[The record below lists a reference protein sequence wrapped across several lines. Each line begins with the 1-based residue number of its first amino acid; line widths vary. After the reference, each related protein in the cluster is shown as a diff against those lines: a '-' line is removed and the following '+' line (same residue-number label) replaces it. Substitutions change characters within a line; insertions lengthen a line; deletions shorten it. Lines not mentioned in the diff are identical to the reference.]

1 MPKIRTHRGTA
12 KRVKVTAT
20 GKVLHRHQFS
30 GCGHILSKKSRKRKR
45 KFRKDQPTFKGD
57 LKRLRADHSLLGL
70 GGELKAMA
78 RIKRGV
84 NGLKHRRKVMK
95 LVKGF
100 RAARRRNYRVAN
112 EALLKSLAYAFR
124 DRRVRKRDFRSL
136 WISRINAA
144 VRREGLSYSV
154 FMHGLKKSGVM
165 LNRKALAD
173 LAVSNQKAFG
183 ALLELA
189 KKAVQI

>member
-1 MPKIRTHRGTA
+1 
-12 KRVKVTAT
+12 
-20 GKVLHRHQFS
+20 
-30 GCGHILSKKSRKRKR
+30 
-45 KFRKDQPTFKGD
+45 
-57 LKRLRADHSLLGL
+57 
-70 GGELKAMA
+70 MA

-84 NGLKHRRKVMK
+84 HGIKHKRKVMK

-112 EALLKSLAYAFR
+112 EALLHSLKYAFR

-144 VRREGLSYSV
+144 VRREGLTYSV
-154 FMHGLKKSGVM
+154 FINGLKKSGVT

-173 LAVSNQKAFG
+173 LAITDAKAFG
-183 ALLELA
+183 SLLSLA
-189 KKAVQI
+189 KTATGK

>member
-1 MPKIRTHRGTA
+1 
-12 KRVKVTAT
+12 
-20 GKVLHRHQFS
+20 
-30 GCGHILSKKSRKRKR
+30 
-45 KFRKDQPTFKGD
+45 
-57 LKRLRADHSLLGL
+57 
-70 GGELKAMA
+70 MA

-84 NGLKHRRKVMK
+84 HGLKHRRKVMK

-144 VRREGLSYSV
+144 VRSEGLSYSV
-154 FMHGLKKSGVM
+154 FMNGLKKSGVTV
-165 LNRKALAD
+165 NRKALAE
-173 LAVSNQKAFG
+173 LAVSDRAAFG
-183 ALLELA
+183 SLMSLA
-189 KKAVQI
+189 KQAVGK

>member
-1 MPKIRTHRGTA
+1 
-12 KRVKVTAT
+12 
-20 GKVLHRHQFS
+20 
-30 GCGHILSKKSRKRKR
+30 
-45 KFRKDQPTFKGD
+45 
-57 LKRLRADHSLLGL
+57 
-70 GGELKAMA
+70 MA

-84 NGLKHRRKVMK
+84 SGLKHRRKVMK

-144 VRREGLSYSV
+144 VRREGLSYSK
-154 FMHGLKKSGVM
+154 FMNGLKKSGVT
-165 LNRKALAD
+165 LNRKALSE
-173 LAVSNQKAFG
+173 LAISDQKAFG
-183 ALLELA
+183 QLLNMA
-189 KKAVQI
+189 KQAVGQ